1 MSFLKSLFGL
11 GKSSTPKESG
21 PGPSMEYGSFTI
33 EATPFIEAGQYQVC
47 GIIREVGG
55 AERQH
60 RFIRVDKFATREDAV
75 NFTFVKGKQ
84 IIEQMGARMF
94 ES

>member
-11 GKSSTPKESG
+11 GKSASPKESG
-21 PGPSMEYGSFTI
+21 PGPTMEYGGYMI
-33 EATPFIEAGQYQVC
+33 EATPFIEGGQHQVC

-55 AERQH
+55 AERSH
-60 RFIRVDKFATREDAV
+60 RFIRVDKFPTRQDAID
-75 NFTFVKGKQ
+75 FTFVKAKQ

-94 ES
+94 AD